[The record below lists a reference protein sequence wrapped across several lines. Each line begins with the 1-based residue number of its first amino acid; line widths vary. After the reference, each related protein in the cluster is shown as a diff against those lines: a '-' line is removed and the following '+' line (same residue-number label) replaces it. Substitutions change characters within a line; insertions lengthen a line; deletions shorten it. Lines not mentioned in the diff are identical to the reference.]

1 MSNSLV
7 CLLPLLT
14 PKHSVLHTLP
24 AAIFFVPLETRALR
38 LPSPSLFSSSSL
50 PLFSLPLFS
59 LFLPS
64 SNMSTSTDAAQPLAQ
79 TTQDQTSLTTTT
91 EAVALAST
99 SDDASRGQPAA
110 TASGATELSSI
121 KITLLKAL
129 KHFPD
134 FPIPGIK
141 FIDILPLFQDPAIHE
156 TLLRALELQVLEFGE
171 QAKPD
176 VIVGLDARGFLFG
189 PSLALRLGA
198 SFVPVRKKGKMPGPC
213 VTAAYE
219 KEYGTDYF
227 QMQEG
232 AVKPGQKV
240 LVVDDIIAT
249 GKLSDRLLLPG
260 IAAPSS
266 KRALLLASEPL
277 APPSYQH
284 HGSSK
289 SPLHSILAL
298 FFPTHSE

>member
-1 MSNSLV
+1 
-7 CLLPLLT
+7 
-14 PKHSVLHTLP
+14 
-24 AAIFFVPLETRALR
+24 
-38 LPSPSLFSSSSL
+38 
-50 PLFSLPLFS
+50 
-59 LFLPS
+59 
-64 SNMSTSTDAAQPLAQ
+64 MSTSADAAQSLAQ
-79 TTQDQTSLTTTT
+79 TTTDQTPLSAA
-91 EAVALAST
+91 EAAALASNPN
-99 SDDASRGQPAA
+99 DASRGQPAA
-110 TASGATELSSI
+110 AAAGASELAST
-121 KITLLKAL
+121 KTTLLKAL

-141 FIDILPLFQDPAIHE
+141 FIDILPLFQDPVIHE

-171 QAKPD
+171 QARPD

-189 PSLALRLGA
+189 PSLALRLRA

-249 GKLSDRLLLPG
+249 GGSAAAAGSLVKQLGGELIGYLFILEIPVLNGRSKLGGVQTVTLL
-260 IAAPSS
+260 
-266 KRALLLASEPL
+266 E
-277 APPSYQH
+277 
-284 HGSSK
+284 
-289 SPLHSILAL
+289 
-298 FFPTHSE
+298 TNE